1 MPIQTGDVVL
11 LKSVVMADVPEGGG
25 GPSANVV
32 ADGKSNDIFPDV
44 SDANRLLGNVALR
57 QVAVA
62 VRTDDT
68 DTLMGLHITAT
79 QPQDPAVSVLLFAD
93 GGQFTQRAEAAN
105 RVEAWLFAGPMWPGF
120 LLERHIK
127 GMRSIQICL
136 HPSNGSLRP
145 AIGQTLW
152 LVQDEGKS
160 TQVAQYVRVTKVSV
174 ATRTFVDEKGQAYQA
189 TVQTLDLSDPL

>member
-32 ADGKSNDIFPDV
+32 ADGTSNDIFPDV

-68 DTLMGLHITAT
+68 ETMMGLHITAT
-79 QPQDPAVSVLLFAD
+79 QPQDPAVSVF
-93 GGQFTQRAEAAN
+93 
-105 RVEAWLFAGPMWPGF
+105 
-120 LLERHIK
+120 
-127 GMRSIQICL
+127 
-136 HPSNGSLRP
+136 
-145 AIGQTLW
+145 QTAH
-152 LVQDEGKS
+152 S
-160 TQVAQYVRVTKVSV
+160 TG
-174 ATRTFVDEKGQAYQA
+174 RTCCRCGRQKAR
-189 TVQTLDLSDPL
+189 

>member
-1 MPIQTGDVVL
+1 
-11 LKSVVMADVPEGGG
+11 
-25 GPSANVV
+25 
-32 ADGKSNDIFPDV
+32 
-44 SDANRLLGNVALR
+44 
-57 QVAVA
+57 
-62 VRTDDT
+62 
-68 DTLMGLHITAT
+68 
-79 QPQDPAVSVLLFAD
+79 
-93 GGQFTQRAEAAN
+93 
-105 RVEAWLFAGPMWPGF
+105 MWPGF

-174 ATRTFVDEKGQAYQA
+174 ATRTFVDEKGQAYLA
-189 TVQTLDLSDPL
+189 TVQTLDLSDPLENDFTGTSANPRFVAATGAAVLRDAMVVALRSADGPMTASALVPHMPWSRFRSDTDCTELLFMQAIVNLTNHIRKRT